1 MTQPTRMDAAR
12 RRVRIARYVIAAA
25 AAGAFAGA
33 GLVAR
38 AAHPGTHGSS
48 KSAQASIPAEP
59 SLFQQAAAQ
68 SGLSGSGG
76 GSVSSAPSSSP
87 AVVQSS
93 GS

>member
-48 KSAQASIPAEP
+48 TSAQAAIPAEP

-68 SGLSGSGG
+68 STFGSGG
-76 GSVSSAPSSSP
+76 GSVSSAPASSP
-87 AVVQSS
+87 PVVQSS